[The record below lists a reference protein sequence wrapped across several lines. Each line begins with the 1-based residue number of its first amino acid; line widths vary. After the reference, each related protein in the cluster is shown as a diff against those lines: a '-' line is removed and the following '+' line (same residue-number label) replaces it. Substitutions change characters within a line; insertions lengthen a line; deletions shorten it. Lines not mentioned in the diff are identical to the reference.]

1 MSQQRGDLEVYR
13 VHGWQLHEEVNWLPL
28 VTRVAVCF
36 VFTPGEGKQN
46 RWQLGTHPA
55 ASLHQANDVIEDT
68 VFFTVYGGVNE
79 LAAVVDSTITGA
91 GLKHIPPLAPHN
103 PEQPF

>member
-1 MSQQRGDLEVYR
+1 M
-13 VHGWQLHEEVNWLPL
+13 
-28 VTRVAVCF
+28 
-36 VFTPGEGKQN
+36 
-46 RWQLGTHPA
+46 
-55 ASLHQANDVIEDT
+55 IEDT